1 MAEADGETLDSE
13 QLRYQVLSTDYDEAD
28 LLELFGDLC
37 FSPVET
43 GAALYAWYE
52 DNGGDTPLNKRIA
65 KEGRE
70 IKAAPHKWAI
80 VGRGVCEVYAFR
92 GEWHRAHPKR
102 NKTFLGK
109 LKGSDLF
116 DSQADAQRELQRRKA
131 LIAEIEDLTAGGY
144 IVYNT
149 NKLHKESTKVLEMF
163 LRELKS

>member
-1 MAEADGETLDSE
+1 MLVMWRRTPEVLFLLTETHNIMAN
-13 QLRYQVLSTDYDEAD
+13 LS
-28 LLELFGDLC
+28 
-37 FSPVET
+37 
-43 GAALYAWYE
+43 
-52 DNGGDTPLNKRIA
+52 
-65 KEGRE
+65 

-102 NKTFLGK
+102 NKTYLGK